1 MVPTFKKMI
10 QVYKASVRVE
20 QLRCGKPGKGTVRNT
35 ITGVRHFTKWVVEHE
50 ESLKGM
56 INRHRPICPDPEDMN
71 PLLVSIVTPKII
83 RRYLSDMLTDGVL
96 PISAMSYVSQLRQ
109 LFARWARPYYED
121 HNWKIPQ
128 FPSFGSRPVAPRYRR
143 PQQQQLTKVKEWYL
157 SLTAEITKHSST
169 PNAPHSP
176 RYVLWFVTTM
186 MLEFGMRNG
195 DILRLK
201 KENFIVTEK
210 RCYLSY
216 KPHKTAH
223 SSGRTVRWPIHATIW
238 EMLQPALQHDFDET
252 FTIDEDIFVEL
263 NQIMRSLG
271 FTGTK
276 GAYELRKICIDHIY
290 QNFGAERAV
299 SISGDDIRTIIHYYA
314 DPSQP
319 NVDDIRVTDLL

>member
-1 MVPTFKKMI
+1 MIPTFRKMVK
-10 QVYKASVRVE
+10 VYQASVRVE
-20 QLRCGKPGKGTVRNT
+20 RLRCGKPGKGTVRNT
-35 ITGVRHFTKWVVEHE
+35 ITGVRHFTKWVAEHE
-50 ESLKGM
+50 DSLKGM
-56 INRHRPICPDPEDMN
+56 VSRYRPINPDPEDLN
-71 PLLVSIVTPKII
+71 PLLVSIVTPKVI

-128 FPSFGSRPVAPRYRR
+128 FPSFGSRPAAPRYRR
-143 PQQQQLTKVKEWYL
+143 PEPEQLARVKGWYL
-157 SLTAEITKHSST
+157 SLSDEIAATPKSASAPLSS
-169 PNAPHSP
+169 

-195 DILRLK
+195 DILRLRR
-201 KENFIVTEK
+201 ENFVVTEQK
-210 RCYLSY
+210 RYLCY
-216 KPHKTAH
+216 KPNKTAH
-223 SSGRTVRWPIHATIW
+223 SSGRTVRWPIHETIW
-238 EMLQPALQHDFDET
+238 DLLNPALENDFDT
-252 FTIDEDIFVEL
+252 SFTIDEATFVEL

-290 QNFGAERAV
+290 QRFGAERAV